1 MVTQVEGG
9 QVKLGIKAH
18 RGFLILRDDAA
29 PRTRYSLEEARAK
42 YDV

>member
-1 MVTQVEGG
+1 MLTLSE
-9 QVKLGIKAH
+9 IFKAH

-29 PRTRYSLEEARAK
+29 GRSRYPLDDARAK